1 MEKDMNANDLLRPA
15 IALHPVFEKYPNLDT
30 CISAC
35 THCRKRL
42 INFGADV
49 HYHEYHSGAI
59 SNELDDAVVER
70 MKEEAAL

>member
-1 MEKDMNANDLLRPA
+1 MWVHAPTLGFGIGGRDITRTLVDAEGC
-15 IALHPVFEKYPNLDT
+15 E
-30 CISAC
+30 
-35 THCRKRL
+35 RKR
-42 INFGADV
+42 FAAHSDPSHPV